1 MRVAAVAAVAALAR
15 RCPRTRTSSAVFAAG
30 PAQCCVEGGR
40 FTCTRGATLGRR
52 LMAGKSLG
60 KPTAR
65 LVGRWAGGREPIQ
78 FATTS
83 RGLRVRPGT
92 PLRGC
97 GGSSSPSSSPLFSKR
112 LTRVPRRLRG
122 GRVGGG
128 QESAGSGS
136 RPSGED
142 GLRSVSAE
150 VSSVGPT
157 RGDGVAAL
165 LCDSSQPRCKV
176 YCRCARRRGALLERP
191 SEGPGLRREP
201 PKVFRAVQTTA
212 HRGAP

>member
-1 MRVAAVAAVAALAR
+1 MRVAAVAALAR
-15 RCPRTRTSSAVFAAG
+15 HWPRTRTSSAVFAAG

-40 FTCTRGATLGRR
+40 FTCTRGATLGGR

-112 LTRVPRRLRG
+112 LTRPECPDVFG
-122 GRVGGG
+122 VV
-128 QESAGSGS
+128 A
-136 RPSGED
+136 
-142 GLRSVSAE
+142 SAE
-150 VSSVGPT
+150 AKSQ
-157 RGDGVAAL
+157 RGQGVARAGRTACVL
-165 LCDSSQPRCKV
+165 FPPRFRVWVPHAGTAWLRCCVTQASQ
-176 YCRCARRRGALLERP
+176 GAKCTVGVHVAAVLLERP
-191 SEGPGLRREP
+191 SEGPRLRREP
-201 PKVFRAVQTTA
+201 PKVFRAAQTTA